1 MFEFFSK
8 ELFEDTEAEANRYD
22 GLVLSVPAQKWLFVN
37 PQINDAIR
45 AFVKDQQNQ
54 LRGL

>member
-8 ELFEDTEAEANRYD
+8 ELFEDTEAEARRYD